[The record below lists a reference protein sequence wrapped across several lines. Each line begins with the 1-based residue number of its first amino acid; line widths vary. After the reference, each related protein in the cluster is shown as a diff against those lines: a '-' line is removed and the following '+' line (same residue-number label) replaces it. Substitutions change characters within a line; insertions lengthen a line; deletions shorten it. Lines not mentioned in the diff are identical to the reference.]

1 MGTPSAVQLGPGL
14 LYVAA
19 IGTTEPTSASSTLPS
34 ADFTEIGYTEDGS
47 TFTWTTESEGI
58 MVEEEFDPIRYATTG
73 RTGIVKFEMAET
85 TRRNLSLA
93 VNAGA
98 GAANSAASLEPPAP
112 GAEERV
118 MIVWTSDPQGP
129 SETASRWVYRQCF
142 QSGAAEVARKKSP
155 DKALLAV
162 EFSLEKP
169 TGLQPWKVFPN
180 ADGLI

>member
-1 MGTPSAVQLGPGL
+1 MGTSSNIELGPGL
-14 LYVAA
+14 LYVAPL
-19 IGTTEPTSASSTLPS
+19 GTTEPVSASASLD
-34 ADFTEIGYTEDGS
+34 AAFVAVGYTEDGS

-73 RTGIVKFEMAET
+73 RVGKVSFEMAET

-93 VNAGA
+93 INAGA
-98 GAANSAASLEPPAP
+98 GAANTAAGLEPPAP
-112 GAEERV
+112 GTEDRV
-118 MIVWTSDPQGP
+118 IIVWTSDPQGP
-129 SETASRWVYRQCF
+129 SETACRWIYRQCF
-142 QSGAAEVARKKSP
+142 QSGEAQIARKKSP

-169 TGLQPWKVFPN
+169 SSNQPWKVFPN